1 MSNSPFQ
8 DTQPYAPNQMNTGF
22 GVDTAPP
29 ARGFPWGCLLGG
41 CLGIMLL
48 GALAV
53 GGAMYGVYSFVSN
66 QVAKYTSDHAV
77 ELPSVDITE
86 DEVKA
91 IEAKLENFKTQFES
105 GDEPQ
110 ELVITIDEINAM
122 IAGDSD
128 LKGHVFVKIVDGNFH
143 ADVSVPLDDLPI
155 PGAKGRYFNG
165 SVTLHVEMENGVL
178 IVQVVDA
185 EANGQSVPAAVL
197 EGMKDENLAKGMYD
211 DPDTAKA
218 LSRCESLEIQAD
230 RIVLKVRQKSAEKA
244 DNAEAEKGDVPVEPS
259 GSGATQDGS
268 TDKSDETVKELQLPP
283 DEKTQPDSKQ

>member
-8 DTQPYAPNQMNTGF
+8 DTQPYAPTQMNTGF

-29 ARGFPWGCLLGG
+29 KKGFPWGCLLGG

-53 GGAMYGVYSFVSN
+53 GGVMFGAYRFVSG

-77 ELPSVDITE
+77 ELPSVNITD

-91 IEAKLENFKTQFES
+91 IEAKLEDFKTQFES
-105 GDEPQ
+105 GDAPQ
-110 ELVITIDEINAM
+110 ELVITIDEINAL
-122 IAGDSD
+122 IAGNSD
-128 LKGHVFVKIVDGNFH
+128 LKGHVYVKIVDGNLH

-178 IVQVVDA
+178 IAQVVDA
-185 EANGQSVPAAVL
+185 EANGQPVPASVL

-230 RIVLKVRQKSAEKA
+230 RIVLKVRQKSAEKSDDPA
-244 DNAEAEKGDVPVEPS
+244 AEKGDMPTQPGSPDAGGDAAKEPPS
-259 GSGATQDGS
+259 SPD
-268 TDKSDETVKELQLPP
+268 DKS
-283 DEKTQPDSKQ
+283 QPDSKQ

>member
-8 DTQPYAPNQMNTGF
+8 DTQPYAPAQMNTGF
-22 GVDTAPP
+22 GGDTAPP
-29 ARGFPWGCLLGG
+29 AKGFPWGCLLGG

-53 GGAMYGVYSFVSN
+53 GGVMFGAYRFVSG

-77 ELPSVDITE
+77 ELPSVNITE

-122 IAGDSD
+122 IAGNSD
-128 LKGHVFVKIVDGNFH
+128 LKGHVYVKIVDGNLH

-178 IVQVVDA
+178 IAQVVDA
-185 EANGQSVPAAVL
+185 EANGQAVPASVL
-197 EGMKDENLAKGMYD
+197 EGMKDENLAEGMYD

-230 RIVLKVRQKSAEKA
+230 RIVLKVRQKTAEKSDDPA
-244 DNAEAEKGDVPVEPS
+244 TEKGDKPAEP
-259 GSGATQDGS
+259 GS
-268 TDKSDETVKELQLPP
+268 TDAGGEPAKDSQSPTEDDKSQA
-283 DEKTQPDSKQ
+283 DSKQ

>member
-1 MSNSPFQ
+1 MNMSNSPFQ
-8 DTQPYAPNQMNTGF
+8 DTQPYAPNQTNTGF

-29 ARGFPWGCLLGG
+29 ARRFPWGCLLGG

-53 GGAMYGVYSFVSN
+53 GGAMFGLYRIVSN
-66 QVAKYTSDHAV
+66 QVAMYTSDHAV
-77 ELPSVDITE
+77 DLPSVNITE

-110 ELVITIDEINAM
+110 ELVITIDEINAL
-122 IAGDSD
+122 IAGNSD
-128 LKGHVFVKIVDGNFH
+128 LKGHVYIKIVDGNLH
-143 ADVSVPLDDLPI
+143 ADVSVPLDHLPI

-178 IVQVVDA
+178 IAQVVDA
-185 EANGQSVPAAVL
+185 EANGQPVPASIL

-230 RIVLKVRQKSAEKA
+230 RIVLKVRQKTAENTGDSAAEKS
-244 DNAEAEKGDVPVEPS
+244 DQPELP
-259 GSGATQDGS
+259 GS
-268 TDKSDETVKELQLPP
+268 TDATSEPAKERQSPSEDDKSQA
-283 DEKTQPDSKQ
+283 DSKQ

>member
-8 DTQPYAPNQMNTGF
+8 DTQPYAPAQMNTGF
-22 GVDTAPP
+22 GGDTAPP
-29 ARGFPWGCLLGG
+29 AKGFPWGCLLGG

-53 GGAMYGVYSFVSN
+53 GGAMFGMYRFVSG

-77 ELPSVDITE
+77 ELPSVNITD

-91 IEAKLENFKTQFES
+91 IEAKLEDFKTQFES
-105 GDEPQ
+105 GDAPQ
-110 ELVITIDEINAM
+110 ELVITIDEINAL
-122 IAGDSD
+122 IAGNSD
-128 LKGHVFVKIVDGNFH
+128 LKGHVYVKIVDGNLH

-178 IVQVVDA
+178 IAQVVDA
-185 EANGQSVPAAVL
+185 EANGQAVPASVL
-197 EGMKDENLAKGMYD
+197 EGMKDENLAEGMYD

-230 RIVLKVRQKSAEKA
+230 RIVLKVRQKSAEKPDDPA
-244 DNAEAEKGDVPVEPS
+244 AEKGDKPVEP
-259 GSGATQDGS
+259 GS
-268 TDKSDETVKELQLPP
+268 TDAGSPDAGGDTDKEPPSSPDDKS
-283 DEKTQPDSKQ
+283 

>member
-1 MSNSPFQ
+1 MSNGPFQ
-8 DTQPYAPNQMNTGF
+8 DTQPYAPAQMNTGF
-22 GVDTAPP
+22 GGDTAPP
-29 ARGFPWGCLLGG
+29 AKGFPWGCLLGG
-41 CLGIMLL
+41 CLGVMLL

-53 GGAMYGVYSFVSN
+53 GGVMFGAYRFVSG

-77 ELPSVDITE
+77 ELPSVNISD

-91 IEAKLENFKTQFES
+91 IEAKLETFKTQFES

-110 ELVITIDEINAM
+110 ELVITIDEINAL
-122 IAGDSD
+122 IAGNSD
-128 LKGHVFVKIVDGNFH
+128 LKGHVYVKVVDGNLH

-165 SVTLHVEMENGVL
+165 SVTLHVEMDNGVL
-178 IVQVVDA
+178 IAQVVDA
-185 EANGQSVPAAVL
+185 EANGQSVPDSVL

-230 RIVLKVRQKSAEKA
+230 RIVLKVRQKTAEKPDDSA
-244 DNAEAEKGDVPVEPS
+244 AEKGDKATEPS
-259 GSGATQDGS
+259 ATDASS
-268 TDKSDETVKELQLPP
+268 TDAGGETAKESPSTPVDKS
-283 DEKTQPDSKQ
+283 QPDSKQ

>member
-8 DTQPYAPNQMNTGF
+8 DTQPYAPTQMNTGF
-22 GVDTAPP
+22 GGDTAPP
-29 ARGFPWGCLLGG
+29 AKGFPWGCLLGG

-53 GGAMYGVYSFVSN
+53 GGVMFGAYRFVSG

-77 ELPSVDITE
+77 ELPSVNITD

-91 IEAKLENFKTQFES
+91 IEAKLEDFKTQFES
-105 GDEPQ
+105 GDAPQ
-110 ELVITIDEINAM
+110 ELVITIDEINAL
-122 IAGDSD
+122 IAGNSD
-128 LKGHVFVKIVDGNFH
+128 LKGHVYVKIVDGNLH

-178 IVQVVDA
+178 IAQVVDA
-185 EANGQSVPAAVL
+185 EANGQAVPASVL

-230 RIVLKVRQKSAEKA
+230 RIVLKVRQKTAEKSDDPA
-244 DNAEAEKGDVPVEPS
+244 TEKGDKPVEPNS
-259 GSGATQDGS
+259 TDAGS
-268 TDKSDETVKELQLPP
+268 TDAGGETAKEPPSSPDDKS
-283 DEKTQPDSKQ
+283 QPDSKQ